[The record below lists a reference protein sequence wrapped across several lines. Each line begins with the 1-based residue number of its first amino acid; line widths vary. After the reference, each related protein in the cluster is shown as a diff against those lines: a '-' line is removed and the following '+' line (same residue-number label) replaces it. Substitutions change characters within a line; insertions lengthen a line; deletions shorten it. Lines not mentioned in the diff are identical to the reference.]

1 LKERILYLIWL
12 CLYIICV
19 GMGTIIQRDTLMHII
34 LMVLGLL
41 FFVPA
46 IILLYDGLTAGNKKM
61 LLRIRIVSICSLVLT
76 LSMIVLNIVAVKA
89 GEDVGLVLND
99 LLILFSAPMFCTYWR
114 GLSIFL
120 WACVFISS
128 FPRMWKK

>member
-1 LKERILYLIWL
+1 MKERILYFIWL

-19 GMGTIIQRDTLMHII
+19 GMGTIAQRDAVMHVI
-34 LMVLGLL
+34 LMILALL

-46 IILLYDGLTAGNKKM
+46 IILLYDGLTTANKKM

-76 LSMIVLNIVAVKA
+76 LSMIILNIVAVKA

-120 WACVFISS
+120 WACVFVSS

>member
-1 LKERILYLIWL
+1 MKERILYFIWL

-34 LMVLGLL
+34 LTVLGLL

>member
-1 LKERILYLIWL
+1 MKERILYLIWI

-19 GMGTIIQRDTLMHII
+19 GMGTITQRSTALHILLMIFALI
-34 LMVLGLL
+34 

-46 IILLYDGLTAGNKKM
+46 IILLCDGLLTGNKKM
-61 LLRIRIVSICSLVLT
+61 LLRLRIVSLCSLSLT
-76 LSMIVLNIVAVKA
+76 LCMIVLNILTVRA
-89 GEDVGLVLND
+89 GEQVGLVLND
-99 LLILFSAPMFCTYWR
+99 MLMLFSAPMFCTYWR

-120 WACVFISS
+120 WACVFVSS